1 MIQDVGRFL
10 LNNATSCA
18 YFSDLT
24 KAVSQE
30 AVPLYYFW
38 VFEPRKTTN
47 AMQKKSKKG
56 QADFNAEAKML
67 SKAQEIINKVK
78 AKHLGMSLVMGDFP
92 VPLGLD
98 ATKLVREVV
107 ASVKNETLSFDCGSI
122 TEEVETVPA
131 FDDPKDAKIIKLEAD
146 RDALL
151 DKLHTKSRT
160 SDTTLIRKKI
170 LELCETVCEDR
181 YPHKVR
187 QGDFLESKEF
197 LDILDESNCELTE
210 NKVVIRSPKP
220 KRKKKGESE
229 DQPRISV
236 CTIQKVV
243 REVNKARYP
252 NKRLLGRPKNED
264 PAILEIKTVEV
275 KKKPRM
281 VSTDQNDWS
290 SKSAPNIIK
299 TINPDLN

>member
-1 MIQDVGRFL
+1 
-10 LNNATSCA
+10 
-18 YFSDLT
+18 
-24 KAVSQE
+24 
-30 AVPLYYFW
+30 
-38 VFEPRKTTN
+38 
-47 AMQKKSKKG
+47 MQKKSKKG

-131 FDDPKDAKIIKLEAD
+131 FDDSKDAKIIKLEAD

-187 QGDFLESKEF
+187 QGDFLKSKE
-197 LDILDESNCELTE
+197 LLKILDKENCELTK
-210 NKVVIRSPKP
+210 NKKTLRSPKP
-220 KRKKKGESE
+220 KRKKKGKSE
-229 DQPRISV
+229 EQPSISV

-243 REVNKARYP
+243 RKVNKAKYP
-252 NKRLLGRPKNED
+252 TKCMLGAPKIVD
-264 PAILEIKTVEV
+264 PAIFENKTVEV
-275 KKKPRM
+275 KKKLRV
-281 VSTDQNDWS
+281 VSTDANDWS
-290 SKSAPNIIK
+290 NKSSPNIVK
-299 TINPDLN
+299 AINPDLN